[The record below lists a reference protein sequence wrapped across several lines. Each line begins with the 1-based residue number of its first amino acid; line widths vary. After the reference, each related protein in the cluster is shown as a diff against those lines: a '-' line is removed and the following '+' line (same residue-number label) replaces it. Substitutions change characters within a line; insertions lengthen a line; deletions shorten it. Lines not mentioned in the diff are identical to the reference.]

1 MRLNEDKKCIEL
13 TIHSLSKHMCPVED
27 GFPKHVPIQKKKKK
41 HKKED
46 CGNNQERIITKNS
59 ILN

>member
-1 MRLNEDKKCIEL
+1 
-13 TIHSLSKHMCPVED
+13 VEE
-27 GFPKHVPIQKKKKK
+27 GFPKRPNPKGKNK

-46 CGNNQERIITKNS
+46 CGNNQERIITKNNF

>member
-13 TIHSLSKHMCPVED
+13 TIHSLTKHMCPVED

-41 HKKED
+41 KGTKKKTVE
-46 CGNNQERIITKNS
+46 ITNKE
-59 ILN
+59 

>member
-1 MRLNEDKKCIEL
+1 VSRGRWVPQ
-13 TIHSLSKHMCPVED
+13 TCPN
-27 GFPKHVPIQKKKKK
+27 PKEEKKKKK